1 MEIIGYLISLILLYG
16 LIYSTLRLSNFI
28 TDYLTNKYYKNS
40 VQNTSLN
47 KPKITL
53 KSIEQSKNYY
63 NFLISFTINNLIQ
76 NNVNHSN
83 IVELFKLFRISS
95 LSSSFSTVLNK
106 YTISDLNI
114 LKYKLKED
122 LKNNKPLYE
131 NKLVKIILTAIT
143 SEKFIPMFT
152 ELLTNNRY
160 VILGITAIIFI
171 INEYIKRKKEI
182 LLKHEYVISEIDRII
197 QLKSK
202 INKKS

>member
-47 KPKITL
+47 KQKITL

-63 NFLISFTINNLIQ
+63 NFLISFTIKNLIQ

-83 IVELFKLFRISS
+83 IVELFKLLRISS

-122 LKNNKPLYE
+122 LKNNKPLFE
-131 NKLVKIILTAIT
+131 NKLAKIILTAIT
-143 SEKFIPMFT
+143 SEKFIPKFT
-152 ELLTNNRY
+152 DLLTNSRY
-160 VILGITAIIFI
+160 GILGITAIIFI

>member
-63 NFLISFTINNLIQ
+63 NFLISFTIKNLIQ

-83 IVELFKLFRISS
+83 IVELFKLLRISS

-106 YTISDLNI
+106 YTISD
-114 LKYKLKED
+114 
-122 LKNNKPLYE
+122 
-131 NKLVKIILTAIT
+131 
-143 SEKFIPMFT
+143 
-152 ELLTNNRY
+152 
-160 VILGITAIIFI
+160 
-171 INEYIKRKKEI
+171 
-182 LLKHEYVISEIDRII
+182 
-197 QLKSK
+197 
-202 INKKS
+202 

>member
-63 NFLISFTINNLIQ
+63 NFLISFTIKNLIQ

-83 IVELFKLFRISS
+83 IVELFKLLRISS

-122 LKNNKPLYE
+122 LKNNKPLFE
-131 NKLVKIILTAIT
+131 NKLAKIILTAIT
-143 SEKFIPMFT
+143 SEKFIPKFT
-152 ELLTNNRY
+152 DLLTNSRY
-160 VILGITAIIFI
+160 GILGITAIIFI

>member
-63 NFLISFTINNLIQ
+63 NFLISFTIKNLIQ

-83 IVELFKLFRISS
+83 IVELFKLLRISS

-122 LKNNKPLYE
+122 LKNNKPLFE
-131 NKLVKIILTAIT
+131 NKLAKIILTAIT
-143 SEKFIPMFT
+143 SEKFIPKFT
-152 ELLTNNRY
+152 DLLTNSRY
-160 VILGITAIIFI
+160 GILGITAIIFI

-182 LLKHEYVISEIDRII
+182 LLKHEYVISEIDRIS

>member
-28 TDYLTNKYYKNS
+28 TDYLTNKYYKNP

-63 NFLISFTINNLIQ
+63 NFLISFTIKNLIQ

-83 IVELFKLFRISS
+83 IVELFKLLRISS

-122 LKNNKPLYE
+122 LKNNKPLFE
-131 NKLVKIILTAIT
+131 NKLAKIILTAIT
-143 SEKFIPMFT
+143 SEKFIPKFT
-152 ELLTNNRY
+152 DLLTNSRY
-160 VILGITAIIFI
+160 GILGITAIIFI

>member
-131 NKLVKIILTAIT
+131 NKLAKIILTAIT
-143 SEKFIPMFT
+143 SEKFIPKFT
-152 ELLTNNRY
+152 ELLTNSRY
-160 VILGITAIIFI
+160 GILGITAIIFI

>member
-16 LIYSTLRLSNFI
+16 LIYSTLRLFNFI

-53 KSIEQSKNYY
+53 KSTEQSKNYY
-63 NFLISFTINNLIQ
+63 NFLISFTIYNLIQ

-131 NKLVKIILTAIT
+131 NKLAKIILTAIT
-143 SEKFIPMFT
+143 SEKFIPKFT
-152 ELLTNNRY
+152 ELLTNSRY
-160 VILGITAIIFI
+160 GILGITAIIFI